1 MNTATSIT
9 LHTIYQMHVPTAN
22 ALIESYGTNKIKSQL
37 TTQSVG
43 AILEDVTLLFRAYL
57 GDLIPGRSEH
67 DAKLRE
73 ISICKDLV
81 RQHIESLRDTG
92 RTIGQLPESLPV
104 AEDYTNAF
112 TYLIALVDSINTQ
125 APDNTMLKNSYHTMG
140 WDYPE
145 FQTFLAERHGADL
158 PTFLGVLAASIS
170 GSDYSRMQAMT
181 PANYRSW
188 TSTGEAV
195 YALLFNAEGRGPAL
209 VKALRAELDL
219 IVGPYYSRRTCID
232 MLPIMANTLLRIEDA
247 EALVAAGWTEK
258 HSDCIYA
265 ALGDSAMFREGRGRR
280 VAAVEVQTVQFNL
293 ARLGAVICDKQSK
306 AKAETARKLKEE
318 QDAID
323 LETRKAQAAARL
335 ALLDKIKA
343 GTVTAAELDAAGY

>member
-37 TTQSVG
+37 ATQSVG

-145 FQTFLAERHGADL
+145 FQTFLAERHGADRADDRRA
-158 PTFLGVLAASIS
+158 GQDASPRGGLVS
-170 GSDYSRMQAMT
+170 GCQCVGGLD
-181 PANYRSW
+181 
-188 TSTGEAV
+188 EAEH
-195 YALLFNAEGRGPAL
+195 ARGR
-209 VKALRAELDL
+209 
-219 IVGPYYSRRTCID
+219 
-232 MLPIMANTLLRIEDA
+232 
-247 EALVAAGWTEK
+247 EK
-258 HSDCIYA
+258 HA
-265 ALGDSAMFREGRGRR
+265 QGRLQPERQQR
-280 VAAVEVQTVQFNL
+280 
-293 ARLGAVICDKQSK
+293 GASQGG
-306 AKAETARKLKEE
+306 
-318 QDAID
+318 QHG
-323 LETRKAQAAARL
+323 QQ
-335 ALLDKIKA
+335 
-343 GTVTAAELDAAGY
+343 